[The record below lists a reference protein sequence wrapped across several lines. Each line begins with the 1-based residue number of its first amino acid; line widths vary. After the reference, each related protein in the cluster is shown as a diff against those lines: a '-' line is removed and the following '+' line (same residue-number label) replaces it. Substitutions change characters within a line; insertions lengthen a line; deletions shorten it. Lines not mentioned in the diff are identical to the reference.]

1 MAARLS
7 LTLLGGFRARVGA
20 RPLGVPLRKAR
31 ALLAYLALTPGRAH
45 TREELAALLWG
56 DRADAHARNSLRQ
69 TLFGLRTA
77 LAAARAPCLELAADV
92 VALRPGAID
101 VDVAAFERLAVSSS
115 DDDLAAAAAM
125 YRGDLLAGLSVA
137 DPGFEEWLACE
148 RERLRHLAVVA
159 LTRLLDHQ
167 LDSASPEQAIATARR
182 LLALDPLQESVHR
195 TLMRLCLERGQRA
208 AALRQYRACAA
219 TLQRELGTEPEP
231 ETKAL
236 YRRIVQAGA
245 GDAADVADPSAEATP
260 LVGRRREL
268 TALLEQ
274 LAAAGA
280 GRGRIVAVLGEAGI
294 GKTRLTEELGLRAVG
309 QDWRVLRAQ
318 AHETERILPFAPWA
332 EALREPAV
340 ALVREAGNRGP
351 TWARDLARL
360 FPELAP
366 GRSRNGAGD
375 TLSLFEALAQ
385 LVIRLAEG
393 QALLLVLD
401 DLHWADDA
409 SLRFLAF
416 LGRRLSRWPVLI
428 VVTAR
433 VEELDGPAILGPTL
447 AELREGRCLVSLPL
461 APLPRPDTEA
471 LITAL
476 RPSIA
481 TSAAREGLIE
491 HVWAMSEGNPFVVVE
506 AMRSLP
512 PGNAPTPTAP
522 ALPERVQEIILARLQ
537 RASDGAQRLVAVAAV
552 IGRGFSFALL
562 QRASG
567 LDPRQAA
574 DGVEELI
581 RQQVLRDVGEQFD
594 FSHDRIRQAVYA
606 HLLVP
611 RRRLLHAE
619 VAAALE
625 EVHRDDLA
633 AHVSALA
640 IHYEIAERW
649 DKAVTYLRAAGA
661 EAARRGAY
669 RQAVSL
675 FERALAALPRLP
687 GDRCARELA
696 VDLRLDLRDWLMPL
710 GELSRLRAYLDEAHA
725 LATELGDER
734 RIALASGH
742 LAHCLWLCGEPGRAL
757 TLARRTARA
766 ARALR
771 DVALEILGNFYLGEV
786 CHQLGDY
793 ARAVRYLARNGE
805 LAKGERALQ
814 RFAGPGLVPLQSRLW
829 LALSLSELGRC
840 DEAVAIAEEA
850 HAAAEAVNHPYSL
863 AFAKST
869 LGRLHL
875 SRGAPETAI
884 PVLEQALRLIQSRGI
899 ALNLAGTRSHLGYAY
914 VLTGRIAEGLPMLA
928 DAVAQAAELRRS
940 GRALLVGRLAE
951 ALLWTQHRAEALE
964 RGREALGLAR
974 VQHERGLEAW
984 ALAVMGDVYVGQAPP
999 ALTEAGQ
1006 HYRDALALARTL
1018 GMRPLQRRCE
1028 EALQRLPA

>member
-1 MAARLS
+1 M
-7 LTLLGGFRARVGA
+7 RA
-20 RPLGVPLRKAR
+20 
-31 ALLAYLALTPGRAH
+31 
-45 TREELAALLWG
+45 
-56 DRADAHARNSLRQ
+56 
-69 TLFGLRTA
+69 
-77 LAAARAPCLELAADV
+77 
-92 VALRPGAID
+92 I
-101 VDVAAFERLAVSSS
+101 
-115 DDDLAAAAAM
+115 
-125 YRGDLLAGLSVA
+125 
-137 DPGFEEWLACE
+137 
-148 RERLRHLAVVA
+148 
-159 LTRLLDHQ
+159 
-167 LDSASPEQAIATARR
+167 
-182 LLALDPLQESVHR
+182 
-195 TLMRLCLERGQRA
+195 
-208 AALRQYRACAA
+208 
-219 TLQRELGTEPEP
+219 
-231 ETKAL
+231 
-236 YRRIVQAGA
+236 
-245 GDAADVADPSAEATP
+245 
-260 LVGRRREL
+260 
-268 TALLEQ
+268 
-274 LAAAGA
+274 
-280 GRGRIVAVLGEAGI
+280 
-294 GKTRLTEELGLRAVG
+294 G
-309 QDWRVLRAQ
+309 QDCRVLRAQ

-340 ALVREAGNRGP
+340 ALVRAAGDRGP

-366 GRSRNGAGD
+366 GRGRNGAGD
-375 TLSLFEALAQ
+375 TLSLFEALTQ
-385 LVIRLAEG
+385 LVIQLAEG
-393 QALLLVLD
+393 QALLLVLE

-416 LGRRLSRWPVLI
+416 LGRRLSRWPVLV

-433 VEELDGPAILGPTL
+433 VEELDRPAILGPTL
-447 AELREGRCLVSLPL
+447 AELREDRCLVSLPL
-461 APLPRPDTEA
+461 APLPRPDTVA

-481 TSAAREGLIE
+481 RSVAREGLIE

-512 PGNAPTPTAP
+512 PGNAPAPAAPALP

-567 LDPRQAA
+567 LEPRRAA

-581 RQQVLRDVGEQFD
+581 RRQVLRDVGEQFD

-625 EVHRDDLA
+625 DLHRDDLA

-687 GDRCARELA
+687 GDRRARELA
-696 VDLRLDLRDWLMPL
+696 VDLRFDLRDWLMPL

-725 LATELGDER
+725 LATGLGDER

-742 LAHCLWLCGEPGRAL
+742 LAHCLWLCGEPDRAL
-757 TLARRTARA
+757 KLARRTARA
-766 ARALR
+766 ARGLR

-805 LAKGERALQ
+805 LAKGARALE

-829 LALSLSELGRC
+829 LALSLSELGRF

-850 HAAAEAVNHPYSL
+850 HAAAEAVSHPYSL

-884 PVLEQALRLIQSRGI
+884 PVLEQALRLIESRGI

-914 VLTGRIAEGLPMLA
+914 VLTARIAEGLPMLA
-928 DAVAQAAELRRS
+928 DAVAQAGELRRS

-951 ALLWTQHRAEALE
+951 ALLWTQHPAEALVH
-964 RGREALGLAR
+964 GREALGLAR
-974 VQHERGLEAW
+974 AQHERGLEAW
-984 ALAVMGDVYVGQAPP
+984 ALAVMGDVSVGQASP

-1028 EALQRLPA
+1028 EALRRLPA